1 MRRGLVLL
9 VLAMLCL
16 LAGCTAWMGG
26 SYASVTPHAE
36 GYAQTEPV
44 DTAVASSQSEL
55 ISVLA
60 RLVKNHTDQASV
72 DVSQYEGDL
81 EKELDLA
88 VLEVM
93 ETDPVVAYAAE
104 DIRLQQAEVGVRQMV
119 SVEITYSR
127 TQEEL
132 QAIQT
137 AWGESGMKSKVTA
150 ALERVEPAITLQ
162 VTNYQPVNLDLFV
175 RTYYENHLE
184 TIMECPQVVVQVYPE
199 QGSERV
205 VEIQFLYSASQET
218 LLQMRQE
225 VQVLLNSAAG
235 YVEGQTSEE
244 IKANR
249 LYAFLRPLFVQ
260 SRPSETPVYSLL
272 CVGTGD
278 SRSVAMVYG
287 LLCRRVGLDCQVVSG
302 TSNGREWYWNILR
315 LDGTYYHVD
324 VLSDLETGTL
334 RTRYD
339 EDMEGY
345 VWNTKSCPSC
355 PKPLPPAT
363 EETAPPETEET
374 QESRPAEE
382 STAPEEE
389 TTEPEE
395 TPGE

>member
-9 VLAMLCL
+9 ALAIVCL

-88 VLEVM
+88 VLKVM

-104 DIRLQQAEVGVRQMV
+104 DIRLQQTEVGVRQMV

-137 AWGESGMKSKVTA
+137 AWGENGIKSRVTA

-175 RTYYENHLE
+175 RTYYEDHLE

-225 VQVLLNSAAG
+225 VQVLLNSAPVMWRGRLPRKSRQAG
-235 YVEGQTSEE
+235 CMRFSAPSSFRADPPRRQC
-244 IKANR
+244 I
-249 LYAFLRPLFVQ
+249 AFCVWALGTAGRWLWSMDCCAAGLGWTARWF
-260 SRPSETPVYSLL
+260 PVPAMAGS
-272 CVGTGD
+272 GTG
-278 SRSVAMVYG
+278 
-287 LLCRRVGLDCQVVSG
+287 
-302 TSNGREWYWNILR
+302 ILSAWMAC
-315 LDGTYYHVD
+315 TI
-324 VLSDLETGTL
+324 TW
-334 RTRYD
+334 
-339 EDMEGY
+339 M
-345 VWNTKSCPSC
+345 C
-355 PKPLPPAT
+355 
-363 EETAPPETEET
+363 
-374 QESRPAEE
+374 
-382 STAPEEE
+382 
-389 TTEPEE
+389 
-395 TPGE
+395 

>member
-9 VLAMLCL
+9 ALAIVCL

-88 VLEVM
+88 VLKVM

-104 DIRLQQAEVGVRQMV
+104 DIRLQQTEVGVRQMV

-137 AWGESGMKSKVTA
+137 AWGENGIKSRVTA

-175 RTYYENHLE
+175 RTYYEDHLE

-225 VQVLLNSAAG
+225 VQL
-235 YVEGQTSEE
+235 
-244 IKANR
+244 
-249 LYAFLRPLFVQ
+249 
-260 SRPSETPVYSLL
+260 SL
-272 CVGTGD
+272 
-278 SRSVAMVYG
+278 
-287 LLCRRVGLDCQVVSG
+287 
-302 TSNGREWYWNILR
+302 I
-315 LDGTYYHVD
+315 HI
-324 VLSDLETGTL
+324 
-334 RTRYD
+334 
-339 EDMEGY
+339 
-345 VWNTKSCPSC
+345 
-355 PKPLPPAT
+355 
-363 EETAPPETEET
+363 
-374 QESRPAEE
+374 
-382 STAPEEE
+382 
-389 TTEPEE
+389 
-395 TPGE
+395 

>member
-9 VLAMLCL
+9 ALAIVCL

-88 VLEVM
+88 VLKVM

-104 DIRLQQAEVGVRQMV
+104 DIRLQQTEVGVRQMV

-137 AWGESGMKSKVTA
+137 AWGENGIKSRVTA

-175 RTYYENHLE
+175 RTYYEDHLE
-184 TIMECPQVVVQVYPE
+184 TIMECPQVVVQVYPSRE
-199 QGSERV
+199 ASGWWKFNSCTAPARDPPADAPGGAGASE
-205 VEIQFLYSASQET
+205 L
-218 LLQMRQE
+218 
-225 VQVLLNSAAG
+225 AAG

-244 IKANR
+244 IKASR
-249 LYAFLRPLFVQ
+249 LYAFSLRPL
-260 SRPSETPVYSLL
+260 RSEQTLRRRQCIASCVWALGTAGRWLWSMDCCAAGLGWTARWFPVPAMAGS
-272 CVGTGD
+272 GTG
-278 SRSVAMVYG
+278 
-287 LLCRRVGLDCQVVSG
+287 
-302 TSNGREWYWNILR
+302 ILSAWMAC
-315 LDGTYYHVD
+315 TI
-324 VLSDLETGTL
+324 TW
-334 RTRYD
+334 
-339 EDMEGY
+339 M
-345 VWNTKSCPSC
+345 C
-355 PKPLPPAT
+355 
-363 EETAPPETEET
+363 
-374 QESRPAEE
+374 
-382 STAPEEE
+382 
-389 TTEPEE
+389 
-395 TPGE
+395 